1 VLIIIHL
8 IFKIHNFLNIRVEKK
23 TFLLYYSLEDFL
35 IGGFVMNAT
44 ECIKGRRSIRKF
56 KNDKISHSLLESIIS
71 TSSFTPSWKN
81 TQITRYIAI
90 EDTSIIQKIANDFTP
105 DFNANIIRQVSTL
118 IAVTFIKGRCGFERD
133 GSFSTKKEDRW
144 QMFDVGAACQTF
156 CLAAHEAGLGTV
168 IMGIWDED
176 GITELL
182 DIPETQEL
190 AALIAIGYPD
200 VSPVAPKRKSVDDL
214 LTYR

>member
-1 VLIIIHL
+1 M
-8 IFKIHNFLNIRVEKK
+8 K
-23 TFLLYYSLEDFL
+23 
-35 IGGFVMNAT
+35 AT
-44 ECIKGRRSIRKF
+44 DCIVGRRSIRKF
-56 KNDKISHSLLESIIS
+56 KNDQISHSLLESIIS
-71 TSSFTPSWKN
+71 TASFSPSWKN

-90 EDTSIIQKIANDFTP
+90 EDTSIIQKIADDFTP
-105 DFNANIIRQVSTL
+105 EFNANIVRQVSTL
-118 IAVTFIKGRCGFERD
+118 IAVTFVKGRCGFERD
-133 GSFSTKKEDRW
+133 GSFSTKKGDRW
-144 QMFDVGAACQTF
+144 QMFDVGVACQTF

-182 DIPETQEL
+182 NIPETQEL

-200 VSPVAPKRKSVDDL
+200 ISPDAPRRKSVEDL

>member
-1 VLIIIHL
+1 
-8 IFKIHNFLNIRVEKK
+8 
-23 TFLLYYSLEDFL
+23 
-35 IGGFVMNAT
+35 MNT
-44 ECIKGRRSIRKF
+44 LDCIKGRRSIRRF
-56 KNDKISHSLLESIIS
+56 KKDKISHSLLESIIS
-71 TSSFTPSWKN
+71 ATSFSPSWKN

-90 EDTSIIQKIANDFTP
+90 EDTSLIQKIADDFTP
-105 DFNANIIRQVSTL
+105 EFNSNIVKQVSTL

-144 QMFDVGAACQTF
+144 QMFDVGVSCQTF

-182 DIPETQEL
+182 NIPEGQEL

-200 VSPVAPKRKSVDDL
+200 IEPEAPRRKSVEDL

>member
-1 VLIIIHL
+1 
-8 IFKIHNFLNIRVEKK
+8 
-23 TFLLYYSLEDFL
+23 
-35 IGGFVMNAT
+35 MNAT

-56 KNDKISHSLLESIIS
+56 KSDKINHSILESIIS
-71 TSSFTPSWKN
+71 TSSFSPSWKN

-105 DFNANIIRQVSTL
+105 DFNANIIRQVPTL

-144 QMFDVGAACQTF
+144 QMFDVGIACQTF

-176 GITELL
+176 GISELL

-200 VSPVAPKRKSVDDL
+200 IEPVAPKRKSVEDL

>member
-1 VLIIIHL
+1 M
-8 IFKIHNFLNIRVEKK
+8 
-23 TFLLYYSLEDFL
+23 
-35 IGGFVMNAT
+35 MNAT
-44 ECIKGRRSIRKF
+44 ECIKGRRSIRKY
-56 KNDKISHSLLESIIS
+56 KEQKVEHSLLKSIIS
-71 TSSFTPSWKN
+71 TASFSPSWKN

-90 EDTSIIQKIANDFTP
+90 EDTSIIQKIATDFTP
-105 DFNANIIRQVSTL
+105 EYNSNIINQVSTL

-144 QMFDVGAACQTF
+144 QMFDVGVACQSF
-156 CLAAHEAGLGTV
+156 CLAAHEVGLGTV
-168 IMGIWDED
+168 IMGIWDEE

-200 VSPVAPKRKSVDDL
+200 IAPEAPKRKPVETL
-214 LTYR
+214 LSYR

>member
-1 VLIIIHL
+1 
-8 IFKIHNFLNIRVEKK
+8 
-23 TFLLYYSLEDFL
+23 
-35 IGGFVMNAT
+35 MNAI
-44 ECIKGRRSIRKF
+44 ECIKRRRSIRKF
-56 KNDKISHSLLESIIS
+56 KADKVSHSLLESIIS
-71 TSSFTPSWKN
+71 VSSFSPSWKN

-90 EDTSIIQKIANDFTP
+90 EDTSIIQKIADEFTP
-105 DFNANIIRQVSTL
+105 EFNGNIVRQVSTL
-118 IAVTFIKGRCGFERD
+118 MAVTFIKGRCGFERD

-176 GITELL
+176 GISELL

-200 VSPVAPKRKSVDDL
+200 IEPEAPKRKSVDDL